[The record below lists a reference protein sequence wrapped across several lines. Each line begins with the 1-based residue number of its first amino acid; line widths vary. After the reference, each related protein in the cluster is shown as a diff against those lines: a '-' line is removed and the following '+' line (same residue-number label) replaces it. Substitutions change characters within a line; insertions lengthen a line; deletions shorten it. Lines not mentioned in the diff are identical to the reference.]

1 MLKGPRRK
9 KWSAELVFVAFR
21 WHFLSFIRINFDLIN
36 FNKFFKFSMEIY
48 EEIFVVF
55 PKYCPFPSDS
65 MGKYWKKVSMF
76 WLVCT
81 LRWWHR
87 IHTFFFVV
95 WKKKMFDQI
104 GASRAVWLTCRGFLF
119 FVQWTEV
126 QRAEVATTGGHDRWS
141 RGRRIRPDSSR
152 LRAASERRRP
162 FIDQCGRRSCKCS
175 FIRLLWIC
183 MAWTWIVGLLFAS
196 GSSGW
201 IHNYDHDPRFVEF
214 SEI

>member
-1 MLKGPRRK
+1 MERRI
-9 KWSAELVFVAFR
+9 
-21 WHFLSFIRINFDLIN
+21 SFCGLQMAL
-36 FNKFFKFSMEIY
+36 FKFYPNSFWFYQFQQILSIRFSVLKVLNGSLWGNFGRFSEILPFSVGFNGKILKESLNVLTCLY
-48 EEIFVVF
+48 SEMMTQNSHVF
-55 PKYCPFPSDS
+55 FCC
-65 MGKYWKKVSMF
+65 
-76 WLVCT
+76 LE
-81 LRWWHR
+81 
-87 IHTFFFVV
+87 
-95 WKKKMFDQI
+95 KKMFDQI

-119 FVQWTEV
+119 FVQWNEV
-126 QRAEVATTGGHDRWS
+126 QRAEVETTGGHDRWS
-141 RGRRIRPDSSR
+141 RGRLIRPDSSR
-152 LRAASERRRP
+152 LRAASERRCP